1 MASKFV
7 IVQSG
12 KPIEI
17 RPKVKV
23 TNNMPNPSWN
33 AIQTFRFYFNNDTN
47 IYAGGGGGFGY
58 GGSRD
63 TEILGIKS
71 ASDFPLTIT
80 SYDYNHNKTSGMDY
94 TINIPSYT
102 YSDYQ
107 HGRVIE
113 IIINSY
119 IYNG

>member
-23 TNNMPNPSWN
+23 ANNMPNPSWN
-33 AIQTFRFYFNNDTN
+33 AINNFIFYFNYSEN
-47 IYAGGGGGFGY
+47 IRAGGGGGFGY
-58 GGSRD
+58 GVYRD
-63 TEILGIKS
+63 SAVTGIKS

-80 SYDYNHNKTSGMDY
+80 SYDINGKTNGANY
-94 TINIPSYT
+94 TVNIPSYT
-102 YSDYQ
+102 YTDYQ
-107 HGRVIE
+107 QGKVLE
-113 IIINSY
+113 ITINSY
-119 IYNG
+119 IYGS